1 MRLDIRRV
9 GAIKKGDEIV
19 GNETRVKVVKNKLAR
34 PFTMVNFEI
43 RYGEGICKMSELI
56 DLGVEHGLVEK
67 SGAWYAHKG
76 SKIGQGKDNARA
88 YLEENPQ
95 IAEELNQALRDILF
109 PDKKTGQDIKS
120 DGKEEP
126 ADKIKH

>member
-1 MRLDIRRV
+1 
-9 GAIKKGDEIV
+9 
-19 GNETRVKVVKNKLAR
+19 
-34 PFTMVNFEI
+34 
-43 RYGEGICKMSELI
+43 MSELI

-67 SGAWYAHKG
+67 SGAWYAYKG
-76 SKIGQGKDNARA
+76 SRIGQGKDNARA

-109 PDKKTGQDIKS
+109 PDKKTDQDSKS